1 MKIMKNKIALILAA
15 SLPSVSLFAQ
25 GTEPAQSG
33 GLSQPLLWII
43 YAVVALLLV
52 VTYLLYQVTIS
63 LKKYVQGEY
72 ENEEQKMY
80 DQRSTWEKIFQV
92 KPVGTDKDTIINE
105 PHDGI
110 YELDNPPPPWFMF
123 LFYGTILFA
132 VIYFVR
138 FSITGSG
145 PTQEEEYIAE
155 MAEVEQAKTSSLTEE
170 GASVDENTVV
180 ALTSAED
187 IEAGKKIYIQNC
199 KVCHADGGA
208 GSVGPNLT
216 DEFWKHGGG
225 AKNIFKTIKYGV
237 VEKGMTA
244 WQDNM
249 TPDMMQKVT
258 SYILS
263 IEGTNPP
270 GAKAAEGDKWV
281 PEETSEETSV
291 EEEETP
297 GNEVEG

>member
-1 MKIMKNKIALILAA
+1 MKNKIALTIVA
-15 SLPSVSLFAQ
+15 SLASLSLFAQ
-25 GTEPAQSG
+25 GTETAQEG

-43 YAVVALLLV
+43 YTVVALLLL

-63 LKKYVQGEY
+63 LKKYVKGEY
-72 ENEEQKMY
+72 ASDEQKMY
-80 DQRSTWEKIFQV
+80 DERSTWEKIFQV

-105 PHDGI
+105 AHDGI

-138 FSITGSG
+138 FSVTGSG
-145 PTQEEEYIAE
+145 PTQEEEYLAE
-155 MAEVEQAKTSSLTEE
+155 MTVVEEAKSTSLSEE

-180 ALTSAED
+180 ALTGAED

-216 DEFWKHGGG
+216 DEYWKHGGG

-237 VEKGMTA
+237 IEKGMTA
-244 WQDNM
+244 WQDNL
-249 TPDMMQKVT
+249 TPDMIQKVT
-258 SYILS
+258 SYIISL
-263 IEGTNPP
+263 EGTNPANP
-270 GAKAAEGDKWV
+270 KEPEGDKWV
-281 PEETSEETSV
+281 PEEASSETEVTEPETA
-291 EEEETP
+291 EE
-297 GNEVEG
+297 

>member
-1 MKIMKNKIALILAA
+1 MKNRIALMIIA
-15 SLPSVSLFAQ
+15 SIASVSLFAQ
-25 GTEPAQSG
+25 GAEPAQEG

-43 YAVVALLLV
+43 YAVVALLLL

-63 LKKYVQGEY
+63 LKKYVKGEY
-72 ENEEQKMY
+72 QNEEQKMY

-105 PHDGI
+105 AHDGI
-110 YELDNPPPPWFMF
+110 YELANPPPPWFMF

-138 FSITGSG
+138 YSVTGTG
-145 PTQEEEYIAE
+145 LTQEEEYIAE
-155 MAEVEQAKTSSLTEE
+155 MAIVEEDKTSSLTEE

-187 IEAGKKIYIQNC
+187 IASGKKIYIQNC

-244 WQDNM
+244 WQDNL
-249 TPDMMQKVT
+249 TPKMMQEVT

-263 IEGTNPP
+263 LEGTNPP
-270 GAKAAEGDKWV
+270 DAKEAEGDKWV
-281 PEETSEETSV
+281 PEAASDEAPTETEVTET
-291 EEEETP
+291 E
-297 GNEVEG
+297 EVEG